1 MAVDFSNRPPAQIP
15 FPNLLDLYDLALET
29 PPGNFAEVGVYQGG
43 SAWVINLALNPN
55 FKFYLYDTF
64 EGIPYMEKGDCIPV
78 GMFKDT
84 SEDLVRKLMP
94 EAKIKK
100 GLFPDTFSEHALG
113 FSFVHIDCDVHRA
126 CKKALDLFWPR
137 LNPGGIIAFD
147 DYPFE
152 GIKKAIHDFTAI
164 APLSFTNKTKI
175 PYFKKEI

>member
-1 MAVDFSNRPPAQIP
+1 MA
-15 FPNLLDLYDLALET
+15 LARLT
-29 PPGNFAEVGVYQGG
+29 PPGHFAELGVYKGG
-43 SAWVINLALNPN
+43 SAWAINHHLHPN

-64 EGIPYMEKGDCIPV
+64 DGIPYMDQGDAVPV

-84 SEDLVRKLMP
+84 TPKEVLTILPNAVVKV
-94 EAKIKK
+94 
-100 GLFPDTFSEHALG
+100 GVFPDTFSEHALG
-113 FSFVHIDCDVHRA
+113 FSFVHIDCDVYRA
-126 CKKALDLFWPR
+126 CKEALDIFWPR